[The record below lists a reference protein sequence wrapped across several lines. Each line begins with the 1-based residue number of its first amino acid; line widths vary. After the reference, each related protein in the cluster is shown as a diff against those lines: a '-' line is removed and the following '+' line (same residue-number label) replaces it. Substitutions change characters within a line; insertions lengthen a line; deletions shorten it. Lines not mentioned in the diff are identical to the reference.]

1 MRPQFSPLS
10 QDFFDDPYATYRR
23 LRDEAPCYHNDELG
37 FWALSR
43 FDDVVAAHRDWKTFS
58 NAHGLRLDQLKDPDN
73 RAANLNIIF
82 MDPPAHERMRKLV
95 SRAFT
100 PRAITR
106 MEPIARDV
114 IGSYLAALEHRDAFD
129 AVADFAAPFPVEII
143 SALVG
148 VPPAD
153 RQQIRHWT
161 DAVLYRRPDDP
172 NPTPEGIE
180 ALRLRKEYFHALIE
194 EKRAHP
200 PADGEASD
208 MIAALVDAE
217 VADDDGRM
225 HRLTDHEIVEF
236 ATLLASAG
244 SETVT
249 KMLGNAF
256 VLFHRYPA
264 EWRKL
269 VDDPTKIA
277 NAVEEVLRYWAPSQ
291 YQGRYSLAASEWH
304 GTTIPAGEP
313 VFLLT
318 GSANR
323 DEREYDRPDVFD
335 VDREVGLSVGFG
347 HGIHVCIGASLAR
360 LETRIT
366 LEEWAKRW
374 RDYDVDEAGCRRVTM
389 SNVAGYANVPV
400 RVRS

>member
-1 MRPQFSPLS
+1 MQFSPLS
-10 QDFFDDPYATYRR
+10 QDFFDDPYDTYRW
-23 LRDEAPCYHNDELG
+23 LRNEAPCYRNDELG

-43 FDDVVAAHRDWKTFS
+43 FDDVVAAHRDWTTFS
-58 NAHGLRLDQLKDPDN
+58 NAHGLRLDQLKDPHN

-114 IGSYLAALEHRDAFD
+114 IGRYLDAVHDAASFD
-129 AVADFAAPFPVEII
+129 AIADFAAPFPVEII
-143 SALVG
+143 SALLG
-148 VPPAD
+148 VPEAD

-161 DAVLYRRPDDP
+161 DAVLHRRPDDP
-172 NPTPEGIE
+172 NPTPAGME
-180 ALRLRKEYFHALIE
+180 ALRLRKEYFHALIDD
-194 EKRAHP
+194 KRAHLRANP
-200 PADGEASD
+200 GAND
-208 MIAALVDAE
+208 MIGTLLEAE
-217 VADDDGRM
+217 VADDGGTM

-249 KMLGNAF
+249 KMVGNAI
-256 VLFHRYPA
+256 VLFHRFPDQWA
-264 EWRKL
+264 KL
-269 VDDPTKIA
+269 LADRGKIP
-277 NAVEEVLRYWAPSQ
+277 NAIEEVLRYWAPSQ
-291 YQGRYSLAASEWH
+291 YQGRYTLAGSEWH
-304 GTTIPAGEP
+304 GSIIPAGEP

-323 DEREYDRPDVFD
+323 DEREYDAPDVFD
-335 VDREVGLSVGFG
+335 VDRAIGLAVGFG
-347 HGIHVCIGASLAR
+347 HGIHVCIGAALAR

-366 LEEWAKRW
+366 LEEWTARW
-374 RDYDVDEAGCRRVTM
+374 PEYAVDEASCRKVTM

-400 RVRS
+400 NVRG

>member
-1 MRPQFSPLS
+1 MQFSPLS
-10 QDFFDDPYATYRR
+10 QDFFDDPYDTYRW
-23 LRDEAPCYHNDELG
+23 LRDEAPCYRNDELG

-43 FDDVVAAHRDWKTFS
+43 FDDIVAAHRDWKTFS
-58 NAHGLRLDQLKDPDN
+58 NAHGLRLDQLKDPEN

-106 MEPIARDV
+106 MEPVARDV
-114 IGSYLAALEHRDAFD
+114 IRGYLDALHDVQTFD
-129 AVADFAAPFPVEII
+129 AIADFAAPFPVEII
-143 SALVG
+143 SALLG

-161 DAVLYRRPDDP
+161 DAVLYRRPGDP
-172 NPTPEGIE
+172 NPTAEGVE
-180 ALRLRKEYFHALIE
+180 AFRLRNEYFHALID

-200 PADGEASD
+200 AED
-208 MIAALVDAE
+208 MIGTLVEAE
-217 VADDDGRM
+217 VADDLGVL
-225 HRLTDHEIVEF
+225 HRLTDDEIVEF

-256 VLFHRYPA
+256 VLFHRNRT

-269 VDDPTKIA
+269 VDDPARIP
-277 NAVEEVLRYWAPSQ
+277 NAIEEVLRYWAPSQ
-291 YQGRYSLAASEWH
+291 YQGRFSLAASEWH
-304 GTTIPAGEP
+304 GRTIPAGEP

-323 DEREYDRPDVFD
+323 DEREYDDPDTFD
-335 VDREVGLSVGFG
+335 IDREIGLAVGFG
-347 HGIHVCIGASLAR
+347 HGIHVCIGAALAR

-366 LEEWAKRW
+366 LQEWAARW
-374 RDYDVDEAGCRRVTM
+374 PEYGVDEAGCRKVTM
-389 SNVAGYANVPV
+389 SNVAGYATVPV
-400 RVRS
+400 NVRG